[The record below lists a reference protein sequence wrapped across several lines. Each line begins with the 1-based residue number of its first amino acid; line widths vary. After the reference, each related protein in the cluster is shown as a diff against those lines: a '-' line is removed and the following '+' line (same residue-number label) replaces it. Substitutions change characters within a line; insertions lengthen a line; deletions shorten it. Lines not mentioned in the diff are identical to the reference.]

1 MVRRVPAETFR
12 LNIMKK
18 IIFLLCCCLLPSLC
32 AGQDQQDFFTVDDI
46 RIMHNAGIKVA
57 FPGQR
62 TVQVLPAA
70 TSPRDLLRVEMLDF
84 SGSSLYRIPPWLKRF
99 TNLRKLDLSNNHLDA
114 DSDLLETLQAMPK
127 LDVLN
132 LSNNPLFVKKPA
144 ASQSLGPVWQRLSE
158 LGELYLSGTEGR
170 AKNYGSLAPLWSL
183 QKLDLSHN
191 RIKNEVST
199 LELNKLS
206 DLQELNLSHNGMSTF
221 PGTALPLQNLQSLD
235 LSHND
240 LTEIPYVAMNAL
252 KIWNLQG
259 NGSVRLAGDYG
270 DLFSLKSIKKLQYDS
285 GSDYDNLSKLPEG
298 LRKKLENIACPEGS
312 RRIGQYV
319 DNCDGTI
326 IDTNTGLMWKRC
338 SEGLSG
344 VNCEDG
350 KRERYEWKNAVKR
363 FKNVKYA
370 GYKDWRL
377 PTIDELK
384 TLVYCSNGVKD
395 KDKGRCND
403 GSEKPTINQQAFPN
417 TLSNLYWSG
426 SPAADSSDL
435 ASWYVDFSDGNSSG
449 NSLASYRYFSL
460 AVRLVRSG
468 Q

>member
-1 MVRRVPAETFR
+1 
-12 LNIMKK
+12 MKK
-18 IIFLLCCCLLPSLC
+18 IIFSLCCCLLPSLS
-32 AGQDQQDFFTVDDI
+32 AGQDRQDLFTVDEI

-62 TVQVLPAA
+62 TAQVLPAA
-70 TSPRDLLRVEMLDF
+70 TSPHDLLRVELLDF
-84 SGSSLYRIPPWLKRF
+84 SGSSLYRVPPWLKRF

-114 DSDLLETLQAMPK
+114 DSDLPETLQAMPR

-132 LSNNPLFVKKPA
+132 LANNPLFTKEPA
-144 ASQSLGPVWQRLSE
+144 ASQSLGPVWQRLTE

-191 RIKNEVST
+191 RIKNEVSV

-206 DLQELNLSHNGMSTF
+206 DLQELKLSHNGISKF
-221 PGTALPLQNLQSLD
+221 PETELPVQNLQLLD

-240 LTEIPYVAMNAL
+240 LTEIPYLAMNAL

-259 NGSVRLAGDYG
+259 NGAVRLADDYG
-270 DLFSLKSIKKLQYDS
+270 DLFSLPNLKKLQYDS

-298 LRKKLENIACPEGS
+298 LRKKLEGIAAREKERLRKEYEQACSKGL
-312 RRIGQYV
+312 RYGQYL
-319 DNCDGTI
+319 DHCNGTI
-326 IDTNTGLMWKRC
+326 TDTETGLMWKRC

-344 VNCEDG
+344 VNCEEGEAKKYKWND
-350 KRERYEWKNAVKR
+350 AVQR
-363 FKNVKYA
+363 FKNIQYA
-370 GYKDWRL
+370 GYSDWRL

-395 KDKGRCND
+395 TKNGKCND
-403 GSEKPTINQQAFPN
+403 SSKKPTINQQAFPN
-417 TLSNLYWSG
+417 TLSYPYWSG
-426 SPAADSSDL
+426 SPDALLSDYAWGVNFHNGFSSFDNRYGDS
-435 ASWYVDFSDGNSSG
+435 Y
-449 NSLASYRYFSL
+449 
-460 AVRLVRSG
+460 AVRLVRGG